1 MKKRTRFAAGGLAC
15 AFLALTLASCST
27 EDPAVTR
34 VRTAQKAYQTALNSQ
49 TAATQTLADATNTLA
64 EDQAELAA
72 VKRSQPGLETAITQ
86 AAQNKADGEAD
97 YQRRQDATTAAQSA
111 LEQVQKEQEEPRKY
125 RNNSLGFFIWNAPDS
140 GSDIDTIKRYFLGQ
154 VSGSHEVVP
163 NLNSK
168 TDATSYQNFKASIQ
182 WMNKANEMRRRENST
197 EGTNLSELPVADSI
211 MMISEFHAN
220 FSKRQ
225 IEHHAYTGLCDFG
238 MGENLAWGERS
249 GPDGPFEAW
258 YTKEKA
264 YYKAHPDGTT
274 HDPVWFSNVGHYLAT
289 VSPSYKV
296 IGFAIN
302 NDPDCLYG
310 KVYAYGVSSRTLSE
324 KTYTV
329 AQYSARISAYEAYL
343 RGLDT
348 TLNAAKKT
356 VSDARS
362 AENTAQKELTRL
374 DAAITAAEKARDD
387 AADRVNAL
395 TEKIKTDRAEVS
407 TAKETLAAAKEAVLA
422 AEQELEDARKA
433 LSEQQTSTAKAA

>member
-1 MKKRTRFAAGGLAC
+1 MKKRIRFAAGGLAC

-34 VRTAQKAYQTALNSQ
+34 VRAAQKAYQAALNSQ
-49 TAATQTLADATNTLA
+49 TAATQTLADVTNTLA

-72 VKRSQPGLETAITQ
+72 VKKSQPGLETAITQ
-86 AAQNKADGEAD
+86 AVQNKADGEAD

-125 RNNSLGFFIWNAPDS
+125 QNNSLGFFIWNADDS
-140 GSDIDTIKRYFLGQ
+140 GSDIETIKRYFLGQ
-154 VSGSHEVVP
+154 VPGSHEAVP
-163 NLNSK
+163 NLNSS
-168 TDATSYQNFKASIQ
+168 TDATSYRNFKASIQ
-182 WMNKANEMRRRENST
+182 WLNKGNEMRHRENQS
-197 EGTNLSELPVADSI
+197 EGTALPDLPVADFV
-211 MMISEFHAN
+211 MAVSELHADY
-220 FSKRQ
+220 SKRV
-225 IEHHAYTGLCDFG
+225 IEHHANTGLCDFG
-238 MGENLAWGERS
+238 MGENLAWGQRS
-249 GPDGPFEAW
+249 GSDGPFEAW
-258 YTKEKA
+258 YTREKA
-264 YYKAHPDGTT
+264 YYESHPNGSMSDSG
-274 HDPVWFSNVGHYLAT
+274 WFSQVGHYLAI
-289 VSPSYKV
+289 VRPSYKV
-296 IGFAIN
+296 SGFAIN
-302 NDPDCLYG
+302 NDSDCLYG
-310 KVYAYGVSSRTLSE
+310 MVYAYGFSSRTLTE

-329 AQYSARISAYEAYL
+329 AQYQARISAYEAYL

-362 AENTAQKELTRL
+362 AEKAAQKELTRL

-395 TEKIKTDRAEVS
+395 TEKIKTDHAEVS

-433 LSEQQTSTAKAA
+433 LSEQQTSSAKAA

>member
-34 VRTAQKAYQTALNSQ
+34 VRAAQKAYQAALNSQ

-72 VKRSQPGLETAITQ
+72 VKKSQPGLETAITQ
-86 AAQNKADGEAD
+86 AVQNKADGEAD

-125 RNNSLGFFIWNAPDS
+125 QNNSLGFFIWNADDS
-140 GSDIDTIKRYFLGQ
+140 GSDIDTITKLFLGQ
-154 VSGSHEVVP
+154 LPAFDEVTP
-163 NLNSK
+163 NLSSPY
-168 TDATSYQNFKASIQ
+168 DATSYQNFKASLKWID
-182 WMNKANEMRRRENST
+182 KCNEMRRRENQSN
-197 EGTNLSELPVADSI
+197 GTSLKDLPINDWAMASAQLHADYS
-211 MMISEFHAN
+211 AYVTD
-220 FSKRQ
+220 
-225 IEHHAYTGLCDFG
+225 HHGNTGNCKLGF
-238 MGENLAWGERS
+238 GENLAWSTYGNS
-249 GPDGPFEAW
+249 ADGPFEAW
-258 YTKEKA
+258 YTQEKKN
-264 YYKAHPDGTT
+264 YKITPEWNGST
-274 HDPVWFSNVGHYLAT
+274 GHYLNIVNPDYSVT
-289 VSPSYKV
+289 GY
-296 IGFAIN
+296 AIN
-302 NDPDCLYG
+302 TDPKGFFGQCNAQEFAFSQYG
-310 KVYAYGVSSRTLSE
+310 LNVGL
-324 KTYTV
+324 KTYTTSE
-329 AQYSARISAYEAYL
+329 YRARISAYEAYL

-387 AADRVNAL
+387 AADHVNVL
-395 TEKIKTDRAEVS
+395 TEKIKTDHTEVS
-407 TAKETLAAAKEAVLA
+407 TAKETLAATKEAVLA

-433 LSEQQTSTAKAA
+433 LSEQQTSAAKVA

>member
-34 VRTAQKAYQTALNSQ
+34 VRTAQKAYQAALNSQ

-86 AAQNKADGEAD
+86 AVQNKADGEAD

-125 RNNSLGFFIWNAPDS
+125 QNNSLGFFIWNADDS
-140 GSDIDTIKRYFLGQ
+140 GSDIETITKLFLGQ
-154 VSGSHEVVP
+154 LPASNEVTP
-163 NLNSK
+163 NLSSSY
-168 TDATSYQNFKASIQ
+168 DATSYQNFKASLKWID
-182 WMNKANEMRRRENST
+182 KCNEMRRRENQSN
-197 EGTNLSELPVADSI
+197 GTNLKDLPINDWAMASAQLHADYS
-211 MMISEFHAN
+211 AYVTG
-220 FSKRQ
+220 
-225 IEHHAYTGLCDFG
+225 HHGSTGKCKLGF
-238 MGENLAWGERS
+238 GENLAWSAYGNS
-249 GPDGPFEAW
+249 ADGPFEAW
-258 YTKEKA
+258 YTQEKKN
-264 YYKAHPDGTT
+264 YKITPEWNGST
-274 HDPVWFSNVGHYLAT
+274 GHYLNIVNPDYSVT
-289 VSPSYKV
+289 GY
-296 IGFAIN
+296 AIN
-302 NDPDCLYG
+302 TDPNGFFSQCNAQEFAFSQYG
-310 KVYAYGVSSRTLSE
+310 LNVGL
-324 KTYTV
+324 KTYTTSE
-329 AQYSARISAYEAYL
+329 YRARISAYEAYL

-387 AADRVNAL
+387 AADRVNTL

>member
-86 AAQNKADGEAD
+86 AVQNKADGEAD

-125 RNNSLGFFIWNAPDS
+125 QNNSLGFFIWNADDS
-140 GSDIDTIKRYFLGQ
+140 GSDIEMIKKYFLGQ
-154 VSGSHEVVP
+154 VSGSHEAVP
-163 NLNSK
+163 DLSRP
-168 TDATSYQNFKASIQ
+168 TDATSYQNFKNSIQ
-182 WMNKANEMRRRENST
+182 WLDKGNEMRHRENAS
-197 EGTNLSELPVADSI
+197 EGTNLKNLAVTDFAMAVTELHADY
-211 MMISEFHAN
+211 
-220 FSKRQ
+220 SKGV
-225 IEHHAYTGLCDFG
+225 IAHHVNSGQCDFHF
-238 MGENLAWGERS
+238 GENLAWGYPSS
-249 GPDGPFEAW
+249 GDGPFVGW
-258 YTKEKA
+258 YTEEKQT
-264 YYKAHPDGTT
+264 YQK
-274 HDPVWFSNVGHYLAT
+274 DPTNRNNDPNWYSRVGHYLSIVHPYYT
-289 VSPSYKV
+289 VS
-296 IGFAIN
+296 GFALN
-302 NDPDCLYG
+302 SDPDCLYG
-310 KVYAYGVSSRTLSE
+310 NLHAYGFDTTTRGE
-324 KTYTV
+324 KAYTV
-329 AQYSARISAYEAYL
+329 EQYRARISAYEAYL

-407 TAKETLAAAKEAVLA
+407 SAKETLAAAKEAVLA

>member
-86 AAQNKADGEAD
+86 AVQNKADGEAD

-125 RNNSLGFFIWNAPDS
+125 QNNSLGFFIWNADDS
-140 GSDIDTIKRYFLGQ
+140 GVDIETVTKLFLGQ
-154 VSGSHEVVP
+154 APSYHEATP
-163 NLNSK
+163 RLSDPG
-168 TDATSYQNFKASIQ
+168 DATSYKNFKASVQ
-182 WMNKANEMRRRENST
+182 WVDKCNEMRQRESRA
-197 EGTNLSELPVADSI
+197 EGIDLQPLKITDWATIVAELHADYSATVI
-211 MMISEFHAN
+211 G
-220 FSKRQ
+220 
-225 IEHHAYTGLCDFG
+225 HHGSTGLCKLG
-238 MGENLAWGERS
+238 HGENIAWGYS
-249 GPDGPFEAW
+249 STGDGPFVGW
-258 YTKEKA
+258 YTEEKKN
-264 YYKAHPDGTT
+264 YKVTPEWNGST
-274 HDPVWFSNVGHYLAT
+274 GHYLNIVNSAYT
-289 VSPSYKV
+289 VT
-296 IGFAIN
+296 GFAIN
-302 NDPDCLYG
+302 NRSDCLYSLEHVQDFG
-310 KVYAYGVSSRTLSE
+310 FTDSRYKSYTTSE
-324 KTYTV
+324 YR
-329 AQYSARISAYEAYL
+329 ARISAYEAYL

-387 AADRVNAL
+387 AADRVNTL

-407 TAKETLAAAKEAVLA
+407 SAKETLAAAKEAVLA

>member
-64 EDQAELAA
+64 ADQAELAA

-86 AAQNKADGEAD
+86 AVQNKADGEVD

-125 RNNSLGFFIWNAPDS
+125 QNNSLGFFIWNADDS
-140 GSDIDTIKRYFLGQ
+140 GSDIETITKLFLGQ
-154 VSGSHEVVP
+154 LPAFDEVTP
-163 NLNSK
+163 NLSSPY
-168 TDATSYQNFKASIQ
+168 DATSYQNFKASLKWID
-182 WMNKANEMRRRENST
+182 KCNEMRHRENQSN
-197 EGTNLSELPVADSI
+197 GTSLKDLPIDDWCMASAQLHADYS
-211 MMISEFHAN
+211 
-220 FSKRQ
+220 
-225 IEHHAYTGLCDFG
+225 AYTTGHHGSTGNCRFNL
-238 MGENLAWGERS
+238 GENLAWSAYNGYA
-249 GPDGPFEAW
+249 DGPFDAW
-258 YTKEKA
+258 YTVEKKQYA
-264 YYKAHPDGTT
+264 LTPEWNGST
-274 HDPVWFSNVGHYLAT
+274 GHYLNIVRPDYVVTGYAINT
-289 VSPSYKV
+289 DPNGYFSQCNAQE
-296 IGFAIN
+296 FAIAYS
-302 NDPDCLYG
+302 YG
-310 KVYAYGVSSRTLSE
+310 YVSGR
-324 KTYTV
+324 KTYTTSE
-329 AQYSARISAYEAYL
+329 YRARLSAYEAYL